1 MSNVAVLAG
10 EEPHPDHPFTDPQ
23 HTARDYASLT
33 DALASLRRLLS
44 LTGTFGARQEW
55 QEKGLYRR
63 LILGD
68 CVALRTLPRL
78 IFVGF
83 FGQRR
88 RQVTV
93 ARINLLDEDLLAE
106 LAQQP
111 GVLAYYTLELADSDY
126 GNLVLFDSEEA
137 KHHWSNSQLHI
148 DAVRELAPVYYSTV
162 RIHNGIVPGGLL
174 SDTPPLIERT
184 KYYDYDQPQ
193 PWRAVRDLT
202 TGALNITPRAR
213 PLPAMPNPLPPLLV

>member
-10 EEPHPDHPFTDPQ
+10 AEPHPDRSFTDPQ
-23 HTARDYASLT
+23 HTALDYVTLAA
-33 DALASLRRLLS
+33 ALASLRRLLS
-44 LTGTFGARQEW
+44 LPGTLGARQEW
-55 QEKGLYRR
+55 QEQGLYRR

-68 CVALRTLPRL
+68 YTALRTLPRL
-78 IFVGF
+78 VFVGF

-88 RQVTV
+88 RNVTV

-137 KHHWSNSQLHI
+137 KRHWSSSQLHI
-148 DAVRELAPVYYSTV
+148 DAVRELAPAYYSSV
-162 RIHNGIVPGGLL
+162 RIHNGTVPGGLL
-174 SDTPPLIERT
+174 SDTPLLIERT

-193 PWRAVRDLT
+193 PWRAVRELT
-202 TGALNITPRAR
+202 KADAAAYTEHLPTAR
-213 PLPAMPNPLPPLLV
+213 PDRSMPLLL